1 MKQVVLLVLFA
12 IISSNAFSQ
21 VLKFRSYSFSIKYQ
35 ERNTWSKWSEP
46 EETSVLIVFNLDKE
60 RVSIFSK
67 ETQEY
72 DIIETY
78 KKVID
83 RDGDEVFRYVC
94 IDKNGLRCNIRWIYL
109 KSQTRWQVYVD
120 YKDMMW
126 MYNVNPLE

>member
-46 EETSVLIVFNLDKE
+46 EEASVLIVFNLDKE

-83 RDGDEVFRYVC
+83 SDGDEVFRYVC

-109 KSQTRWQVYVD
+109 QSQTRWQVYVD

-126 MYNVNPLE
+126 MYNVKPLE